1 MTDPQAYT
9 GAQSDALI
17 TQGGDIV
24 GVPSCSVCDATESPR
39 TPLTVQPDGSYL
51 CALHLNRWKRG
62 ALGALGARG
71 ASALRAGAAVEM
83 LTATGSARPAPPP
96 DSPYETLDTPPDSSD
111 DEIEAAYKRLQR
123 YWLPLRASAAQRGR
137 AEEALETISAAYD
150 DLMDTER
157 RRAVD
162 EAIRKRAAAQREA
175 RLITVVSP
183 LEDWPGRRVASLK
196 EFETACETSAQDWGI
211 GEGILKSG
219 GLFTWARYSLQNR
232 DAQQAIEAAQGRDGL
247 SDMRQLNEFLY
258 RVDPDR
264 PYHFFPQPGVFS
276 VLKQEFKIASIE
288 TFIPF
293 ADAHWDLAVQHL
305 YDGELLAWLE
315 SRASLGV
322 YRGDSYTMREFYE
335 QRLTPFAHG
344 AVAGIGLELLLE
356 FLDPDL
362 PKPTLKVTFDG
373 QENHYALANWDGE
386 LPHRAVTMTVQN
398 TTRGY
403 YAGRITLT
411 TPLAKEMSTAPWVS
425 LAPLPL
431 EAPTPPSGSPPPRWN
446 PTPEDANC
454 ELKGATSR
462 KISFYLG
469 NFNTVTRGRTYAR
482 TVTLQ
487 RYESSPTQ
495 ASITGTFPIT
505 LQLMRYLSGYR
516 LALWVRGLRG
526 GIPGMLLNGGMG
538 YLLGWLL
545 VLLGTTFAPHEFW
558 TFFPQGTDFSASG
571 SPTAMG
577 ALDFALTL
585 LLRPFY
591 YTIAVLGY
599 QTPNIFAIF
608 FGFFGF
614 FAAMR
619 KGHTKYGLTQDVHAV
634 RVTARLLAVA
644 IWIFTTVVLI
654 LNLSNNSFPL
664 YALQLPGVGWTLS
677 VRMIAFVFDN
687 VAYYPPSISV
697 SPWSGFAFYSVFL
710 AGVSAII
717 AGRVIIAVRRRLYKW
732 AEKGSGSLLNPP
744 ERG

>member
-1 MTDPQAYT
+1 MTDPQASSSAP
-9 GAQSDALI
+9 GDALI

-51 CALHLNRWKRG
+51 CALHLNRWKRAG
-62 ALGALGARG
+62 PGARG
-71 ASALRAGAAVEM
+71 ASALRAGGRVEAPAAVG
-83 LTATGSARPAPPP
+83 LARPAPPP
-96 DSPYETLDTPPDSSD
+96 DSPYETLGAPPDASA
-111 DEIEAAYKRLQR
+111 DEIEAAYKRLQV
-123 YWLPLRASAAQRGR
+123 YWLPLRASPAQRGR
-137 AEEALETISAAYD
+137 AEEALESLSAAYD
-150 DLMDTER
+150 DLIDPER

-162 EAIRKRAAAQREA
+162 EAIRKRATAQREA
-175 RLITVVSP
+175 RLTAVVSP

-196 EFETACETSAQDWGI
+196 DYEIACETSAQDWRI

-219 GLFTWARYSLQNR
+219 GLFTWARFSLQNR
-232 DAQQAIEAAQGRDGL
+232 DAQQAIEAAQGRAGL

-276 VLKQEFKIASIE
+276 VLKPEFKITSIE
-288 TFIPF
+288 ALIPF

-305 YDGELLAWLE
+305 YDGELLTWLE

-322 YRGDSYTMREFYE
+322 YRGDSYTVREFYE

-344 AVAGIGLELLLE
+344 AVAGIGLESLLE

-362 PKPTLKVTFDG
+362 PKPTIKVTFDN
-373 QENHYALANWDGE
+373 QENRYALANWDGE

-403 YAGRITLT
+403 YAGRVTLT
-411 TPLAKEMSTAPWVS
+411 APSAKELSPAPWVS
-425 LAPLPL
+425 LASLPL

-462 KISFYLG
+462 TISFHLG
-469 NFNTVTRGRTYAR
+469 NFNTLKRGRTYAR

-495 ASITGTFPIT
+495 ASVTGTFPMT

-526 GIPGMLLNGGMG
+526 GIPGMLLNGGAG
-538 YLLGWLL
+538 YLLGWLF
-545 VLLGTTFAPHEFW
+545 VLLGITFAPHAFW
-558 TFFPQGTDFSASG
+558 TFFPRATDFSASG
-571 SPTAMG
+571 GPTATG

-591 YTIAVLGY
+591 YAIAVLGY
-599 QTPNIFAIF
+599 QTPNLFAVF

-619 KGHTKYGLTQDVHAV
+619 KGHTKYSLTQDAHAV
-634 RVTARLLAVA
+634 RVAARLLAVY
-644 IWIFTTVVLI
+644 IWIFTAVVLI
-654 LNLSNNSFPL
+654 LNIGNGMYPL
-664 YALQLPGVGWTLS
+664 YALHAPGVGWTIT
-677 VRMIAFVFDN
+677 VRMTAFVFDN
-687 VAYYPPSISV
+687 LAFYPPPMLTF
-697 SPWSGFAFYSVFL
+697 PWSGFAFYSVFF

-717 AGRVIIAVRRRLYKW
+717 AGRVIIAIRRRLYKW
-732 AEKGSGSLLNPP
+732 AGKSSGSLLNPP

>member
-1 MTDPQAYT
+1 MTNPQAF
-9 GAQSDALI
+9 SDAHGDALV

-39 TPLTVQPDGSYL
+39 TPLTIQPDGSYL
-51 CALHLNRWKRG
+51 CSLHLNRWKRE
-62 ALGALGARG
+62 ALGARG
-71 ASALRAGAAVEM
+71 ASALRAGAFVE
-83 LTATGSARPAPPP
+83 APVAAGPARPAPPP
-96 DSPYETLDTPPDSSD
+96 DSPYEALDTPPDSSA
-111 DEIEAAYKRLQR
+111 DEIEAAYKRLQK

-137 AEEALETISAAYD
+137 AEEALESISAAYD
-150 DLMDTER
+150 DLMDPER

-162 EAIRKRAAAQREA
+162 EAIRKRAVAQREA
-175 RLITVVSP
+175 RLTAVVSP

-196 EFETACETSAQDWGI
+196 EFETACEASIQDWRI

-219 GLFTWARYSLQNR
+219 GLFTWVRYSLQNR
-232 DAQQAIEAAQGRDGL
+232 DAQQAIETAQGKEGL
-247 SDMRQLNEFLY
+247 SDMRRLNEFLY

-264 PYHFFPQPGVFS
+264 PYHFFSQPGVFS
-276 VLKQEFKIASIE
+276 LLKPEFKITSIE
-288 TFIPF
+288 AFIPF

-322 YRGDSYTMREFYE
+322 YRGDSYTVREFFD
-335 QRLTPFAHG
+335 QRLTLYAHG
-344 AVAGIGLELLLE
+344 AVAGVGLELLLE
-356 FLDPDL
+356 FLNPDL
-362 PKPTLKVTFDG
+362 LKPNIKVTFDG
-373 QENHYALANWDGE
+373 QENRYALTNWDGE
-386 LPHRAVTMTVQN
+386 LAHRAVTMTVQN

-403 YAGRITLT
+403 YAGLVTLT
-411 TPLAKEMSTAPWVS
+411 APSAKEMSPAPWLS
-425 LAPLPL
+425 LTSLPL
-431 EAPTPPSGSPPPRWN
+431 EAPIPPSGSPPPRWN
-446 PTPEDANC
+446 STPQDVNC

-462 KISFYLG
+462 NITFYLG
-469 NFNTVTRGRTYAR
+469 NFNTLTRGRTYTR

-495 ASITGTFPIT
+495 ASVTGTFPIT

-516 LALWVRGLRG
+516 LALWIRGLRG

-538 YLLGWLL
+538 YLFGWLL
-545 VLLGTTFAPHEFW
+545 VLLGTTLAPHDFW
-558 TFFPQGTDFSASG
+558 TFFPPTTDFSANG

-591 YTIAVLGY
+591 YAIAVLGY
-599 QTPNIFAIF
+599 QTPNLFAVF

-619 KGHTKYGLTQDVHAV
+619 RGHTKYSLTQDAHAV
-634 RVTARLLAVA
+634 RVTARLLAVY
-644 IWIFTTVVLI
+644 IWIFTAVVLI
-654 LNLSNNSFPL
+654 LNIANNIFPL
-664 YALQLPGVGWTLS
+664 YALQLLGVGWTVS

-687 VAYYPPSISV
+687 FAYSPPPMSTF
-697 SPWSGFAFYSVFL
+697 PWNGFAFYSVFF

-717 AGRVIIAVRRRLYKW
+717 AGRVIIATRRRLYKW
-732 AEKGSGSLLNPP
+732 AEKSSGSLLNPP
-744 ERG
+744 EKG